1 MTTLHSTT
9 INTVQNMSITFVDM
23 LLKKILTILVFTIG
37 VVGAQ
42 IVVEGHGTTRDMALS
57 DAKRNAVEQGVGVI
71 ITSQT
76 KVTESTLNDVILSK
90 ANGFVKSYRELSA
103 TQASDGLWTVK
114 ISAEVTDILDEVVKD
129 QAALDLLLA
138 WVKHPRF
145 MVMIDEQNVDDPTTT
160 IAETEIGRIMSE
172 KGFDIYSPT
181 QTEAI
186 RKRNINLADLQ
197 NDQAA
202 AVALANEFGAEYLVM
217 GNARSIALQNPL
229 LGSRFSGQGNI
240 TAQVIRADNGQI
252 LAQETFHGK
261 ATHVDPIT
269 AGMFSL
275 KDAAQQLSQYLISE
289 TVRRW
294 SLEQSNARTLTL
306 RINGVTYRDKSRILN
321 FLQNEVEGVQGA
333 DQRSFAAGLMT
344 VALQFTGSNNDLGG
358 MLDGHNLDG
367 IVLYITGETPSGFDI
382 SVEKQ

>member
-1 MTTLHSTT
+1 MTSLHSTT
-9 INTVQNMSITFVDM
+9 INTVHNISITYVDM

-76 KVTESTLNDVILSK
+76 EVTASTLNDVILSK

-269 AGMFSL
+269 AGMYSL
-275 KDAAQQLSQYLISE
+275 KDAAQQLSEYLISE